1 MANHGPDTNGSQFYI
16 LLTKARW
23 LDGKH
28 VVFGKVIRG
37 FVSFSITLYTLPTP
51 NHEPTK
57 VIFGLVTLLKMYN
70 TVLIIILL

>member
-23 LDGKH
+23 LDRKH

-37 FVSFSITLYTLPTP
+37 FVSFSVTFYTLTSP
-51 NHEPTK
+51 NHEPTE
-57 VIFGLVTLLKMYN
+57 VIFALVTLLKMYN
-70 TVLIIILL
+70 TVLVSILL

>member
-1 MANHGPDTNGSQFYI
+1 MANHGADTNGSQFYI

-37 FVSFSITLYTLPTP
+37 YVSS
-51 NHEPTK
+51 K
-57 VIFGLVTLLKMYN
+57 DS
-70 TVLIIILL
+70 ILLRPKDRVHIVLVQRPFILTTILPHALYLHPL